1 MGEKKLLKVDWLAR
15 EVCPLLGWPSRIED
29 VADKLEESGLLTKTV
44 RKTFIRTATENWE
57 KFNGVQ
63 LGDDF
68 IPPEYGGECEDG

>member
-1 MGEKKLLKVDWLAR
+1 VLKVEWLAK

>member
-1 MGEKKLLKVDWLAR
+1 MAEKKHLKIEWLAR